1 MLGFTE
7 STARR
12 DVRYTSAAS
21 CRVLHRKFVPAPRF
35 TPLFAPLAKFSDHTE
50 QRHLGAIGHP
60 SPPRHVVASVA
71 LNLTTRRERPTF
83 AAPPRLAQ
91 PSRALSRPS
100 QLNGALKHVVAL
112 PLLRN
117 ALVFIA
123 LRHNVHIRLIV
134 TRSHILS
141 KKLTWGIAWS
151 CTLMAELYK
160 IFLDTVKNL
169 YIKL

>member
-35 TPLFAPLAKFSDHTE
+35 TPLLTPLAKFSDHTA

-60 SPPRHVVASVA
+60 SPPWRVVVASMA

-91 PSRALSRPS
+91 PSRALSWPS

-112 PLLRN
+112 PLLRS
-117 ALVFIA
+117 ALDFIA
-123 LRHNVHIRLIV
+123 LRHYVHIHLTVIRF
-134 TRSHILS
+134 HILN
-141 KKLTWGIAWS
+141 KKLTCGIAWS
-151 CTLMAELYK
+151 YSVMLEQYC
-160 IFLDTVKNL
+160 
-169 YIKL
+169 